1 MNVVDFLCDKFD
13 ELEGILKAVIK
24 VRTLDI
30 EMKIVQFT
38 YAQKNKREINLS
50 EKKSLLLEKQGQGCI
65 SGFFLT

>member
-13 ELEGILKAVIK
+13 ELEGILKTVIK

-38 YAQKNKREINLS
+38 YA
-50 EKKSLLLEKQGQGCI
+50 
-65 SGFFLT
+65 

>member
-1 MNVVDFLCDKFD
+1 MNVIDFLCDKFD
-13 ELEGILKAVIK
+13 ELEGILKTVIK

-38 YAQKNKREINLS
+38 YAQKNKREINLG